1 MNCYVVNKN
10 FQVGKKDVKTLS
22 LSDVKAKLKEM
33 IKQKPGGVI
42 IERYNDILVQ
52 GRRESVATEMSFS
65 DTSSIGSRQ
74 PSLLSSS
81 YSLPSFEDFTGPT
94 EPVEHEMLPSHNPP
108 LPPRNKKASS
118 IERSSSSNSGRSSS
132 NNLTLGERNQDQPDG
147 YSSVTTYNR
156 ERSTV
161 QPNLRKQSS
170 TNR

>member
-1 MNCYVVNKN
+1 M
-10 FQVGKKDVKTLS
+10 KTLS

-33 IKQKPGGVI
+33 IKQKPGSVI

-65 DTSSIGSRQ
+65 DTSSIHSRQ

-81 YSLPSFEDFTGPT
+81 YSSPTFEDFARPT
-94 EPVEHEMLPSHNPP
+94 EPVEHEMPLLHNPP

-118 IERSSSSNSGRSSS
+118 IERSPSSDSGRSSS
-132 NNLTLGERNQDQPDG
+132 NNLTFGERNQDQTDG
-147 YSSVTTYNR
+147 YSSVTTYNK

-161 QPNLRKQSS
+161 RPNLRKQSS